1 MVDGISSHRDF
12 ALVVGVLG
20 ILGLL
25 IIPLPAFL
33 LDLLLGLNIALSVLI
48 LMVVVYIT
56 SPLEISTF
64 PTILLVATL
73 FRLGMTSQP
82 HNSS

>member
-1 MVDGISSHRDF
+1 MVDGISRHRDF
-12 ALVVGVLG
+12 ALVVGILG

-56 SPLEISTF
+56 SP
-64 PTILLVATL
+64 
-73 FRLGMTSQP
+73 
-82 HNSS
+82 